1 MRTGDG
7 EIKMKNADLHV
18 HSYYSD
24 GDFPPGEVVRKA
36 KRLGIKYLALADH
49 NSIDGV
55 AEAVREGRKQGV
67 VVIPAIEIKAEEN
80 EVLGYFIDYKDKN
93 FGGEIKKIQNNIIR
107 RVKKII
113 KKMNKKGIKI
123 TFSELLEEYGP
134 NKNIIEIH
142 LILSL
147 GKRGFGKVG
156 DLWPRYIKE
165 GGETYVPVK
174 IPSVID
180 AIKLIKRYR
189 GVPVLAHP
197 WLGRTVLEPEN
208 MRNYVKAGL
217 KGIEISNGDKARMG
231 RDEKTIAL
239 IKYYAKKYGLI
250 MTSGSDFHGPL
261 LTKDSGTHILGKNNC
276 DEKTVEKLE
285 KIKGK

>member
-1 MRTGDG
+1 
-7 EIKMKNADLHV
+7 
-18 HSYYSD
+18 
-24 GDFPPGEVVRKA
+24 
-36 KRLGIKYLALADH
+36 
-49 NSIDGV
+49 
-55 AEAVREGRKQGV
+55 
-67 VVIPAIEIKAEEN
+67 
-80 EVLGYFIDYKDKN
+80 LGYFIDYNNKN
-93 FGGEIKKIQNNIIR
+93 FRRELKKIQNNITQ

-123 TFSELLEEYGP
+123 TFSELLDEYSP

-147 GKRGFGKVG
+147 GKRGFGKVR

-165 GGETYVPVK
+165 GGEIYVPVK

-180 AIKLIKRYR
+180 AIKLIKRGG

-197 WLGRTVLEPEN
+197 WLGRTVLNSRN
-208 MRNYVKAGL
+208 MANYVKAGL
-217 KGIEISNGDKARMG
+217 KGIEISNGDKARFG
-231 RDEKTIAL
+231 RDKKTITL
-239 IKYYAKKYGLI
+239 IKYYARKYSLI

-276 DEKTVEKLE
+276 DEKIVGKLE
-285 KIKGK
+285 KLKGK

>member
-1 MRTGDG
+1 
-7 EIKMKNADLHV
+7 MKNADLHV

-24 GDFPPGEVVRKA
+24 GDFPPSEVVRKA
-36 KRLGIKYLALADH
+36 KRHGIRYLALADH

-55 AEAVREGRKQGV
+55 AEAVKEGRKQGV

-93 FGGEIKKIQNNIIR
+93 FRREIKKIQNNIAR

-123 TFSELLEEYGP
+123 TFSELLEEYRP

-147 GKRGFGKVG
+147 GKRGFGKVR

-165 GGETYVPVK
+165 GGEIYVPVK

-180 AIKLIKRYR
+180 AIKLIKRHG

-197 WLGRTVLEPEN
+197 WLGMTVLAPKN
-208 MRNYVKAGL
+208 MEKYVKAGL

-231 RDEKTIAL
+231 RDKKTIAL
-239 IKYYAKKYGLI
+239 IRYYAKKYSLVI
-250 MTSGSDFHGPL
+250 TSGSDFHGPL
-261 LTKDSGTHILGKNNC
+261 LTRDSGTHILGKNNC
-276 DEKTVEKLE
+276 DEKIVEKLE
-285 KIKGK
+285 KLKGK